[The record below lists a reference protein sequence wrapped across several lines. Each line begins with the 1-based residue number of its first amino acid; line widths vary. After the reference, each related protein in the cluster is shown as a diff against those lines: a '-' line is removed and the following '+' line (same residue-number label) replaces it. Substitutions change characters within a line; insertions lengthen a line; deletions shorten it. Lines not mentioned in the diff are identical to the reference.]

1 MPLKDTAYKKSGLA
15 GIRTRDLPAYS
26 DDGYAEAGAL
36 TTRPQAQLRSR
47 NTAASHSDILNMKTQ
62 SVMKNN
68 LSAGFLRGIAPGAR

>member
-36 TTRPQAQLRSR
+36 TTRPQAQVKRQKYR
-47 NTAASHSDILNMKTQ
+47 NITFRQHEDTKRQ
-62 SVMKNN
+62 EKNK